1 MDDILGVLVDGQPQ
15 VEFDRGKPLPAEQ
28 ADWLAQM
35 DQKMDGGV
43 VLEGQSVPDPDLAV
57 RARFVAANLAGAL
70 AAGKDNLAL
79 ALTTWLGIRCPDLK
93 QVKIASGELGM
104 QIDLDYE
111 NPYEGTKPAA
121 QVVEFHPTR
130 H

>member
-15 VEFDRGKPLPAEQ
+15 LEFDRRKSLPAEQ
-28 ADWLAQM
+28 VEWLAQM
-35 DQKMDGGV
+35 DRKMDGGV
-43 VLEGQSVPDPDLAV
+43 VLEGQSVADPDLTV
-57 RARFVAANLAGAL
+57 RARFVAANLASAL
-70 AAGKDNLAL
+70 AVGKDNLAL
-79 ALTTWLGIRCPDLK
+79 ALTTWLGSRCPDLK
-93 QVKIASGELGM
+93 QVKITSGELGM

-111 NPYEGTKPAA
+111 NPYEGAKPVA